1 MKKLFISLLAA
12 TALLTSCNNGGR
24 TQLQESNDSLRTV
37 LAEKDATIT
46 DLLGTMNIIEDG
58 FKKINEMQGRINASS
73 ATSEVAYADAL
84 KSDIDAIVN
93 TLANNKKEI
102 EKLKQQVM
110 GDKKVS
116 KELKTKIANLEN
128 MLIEKSK
135 ELNAMVQALAEKDI
149 HINRLDSIITGL
161 TKENTGQE
169 LRLIE
174 QEQQLNNVWY
184 AIGTKSELKEQ
195 NILSSGEVMREK
207 NVNFKYFTKA
217 DKRELTTINTYAK
230 RAKLLTNHPEGSY
243 TLERNA
249 EKQYILTITAPDDFW
264 SASKY
269 LVIQVR

>member
-24 TQLQESNDSLRTV
+24 TQLQESNDSLKTV

-110 GDKKVS
+110 GDKKAS